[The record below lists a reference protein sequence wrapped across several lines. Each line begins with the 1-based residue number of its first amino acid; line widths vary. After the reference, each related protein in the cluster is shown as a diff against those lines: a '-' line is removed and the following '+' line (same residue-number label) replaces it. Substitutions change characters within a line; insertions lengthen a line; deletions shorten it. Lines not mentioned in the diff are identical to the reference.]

1 MSHTSFEFL
10 SNSLLFDASLLREKY
25 ASVSN
30 AEMKKIL
37 SDYRE
42 YCIKNIGNIKAEIS
56 SDEGLLRCFGSGQLA
71 SLESLK
77 RTALYVEQTVLSDP
91 IFSLSNFSSEF
102 EDALYEYA
110 GFPYNRPVNK
120 EVVASAVEN
129 VLATRSMVVAGYLK
143 YYPSTLYTDQHD
155 IVLSNVDPRPNQE
168 IPESV
173 LNIYRSKAQ
182 IRSVIHQDG
191 KPLILPDLRRCQ
203 EIFIKFQGVE
213 GGGGTVHKSMIQK
226 VSSIDRERNEVR
238 SNILISERLPTQTE
252 FDDWVQ
258 KNLVMNATGHYKKL
272 LEEIS
277 VAADLNA
284 VFSTQSPFTDKIL
297 KSSPTKERKGI
308 EENAIEC
315 VLKMQL
321 PFMDKISAHDLM
333 SIRQNDG
340 EEFSNFRANLEGRL
354 RDLRAESDP
363 SIIRDKIVD
372 LEHELS
378 VVQIRALD
386 MKVKSVRRVALAD
399 VGIATLGL
407 AAGIATS
414 GWSLLGTLA
423 ATLQGVKS
431 FSEYQD
437 KVRENPCYFLW
448 KVHSKARHK

>member
-1 MSHTSFEFL
+1 LSHTSFEFL
-10 SNSLLFDASLLREKY
+10 SSSLLFDISLLREKY

-42 YCIKNIGNIKAEIS
+42 YCTKNIHKIKAEINS
-56 SDEGLLRCFGSGQLA
+56 EEGLLRCFGSGQLA

-110 GFPYNRPVNK
+110 GLPYNRPVNK
-120 EVVASAVEN
+120 EAVASVVEN
-129 VLATRSMVVAGYLK
+129 FLATRPMVVAGYLK
-143 YYPSTLYTDQHD
+143 YYPSTLYTDHHD
-155 IVLSNVDPRPNQE
+155 VVLSNVDPRHNQA
-168 IPESV
+168 IPEAA
-173 LNIYRSKAQ
+173 LNIYRSSAQ
-182 IRSVIHQDG
+182 IRSVIHQNG
-191 KPLILPDLRRCQ
+191 KPLILSDLHRCQ

-213 GGGGTVHKSMIQK
+213 GGGGSVYKSMIQK
-226 VSSIDRERNEVR
+226 ISSIDRERNEVS
-238 SNILISERLPTQTE
+238 SNILISERLPTQSE
-252 FDDWVQ
+252 FDDFVQ
-258 KNLVMNATGHYKKL
+258 KNLVMSATGHYKKL

-277 VAADLNA
+277 VATDLNA

-297 KSSPTKERKGI
+297 KSSSAEKLRGI
-308 EENAIEC
+308 RENAIEC

-321 PFMDKISAHDLM
+321 PFMDKISAQDLM

-363 SIIRDKIVD
+363 SILREKIAD

-448 KVHSKARHK
+448 KVHSKTRHK